1 MKIGVPLMMSWTLSG
16 VESYWNMYSKELRS
30 VCEGTIGGDLI
41 YFLRVKR
48 SPGDQQLAI
57 PVYFQLH
64 GVSGM
69 KLPLRK
75 KNVDVSLS
83 NSNPYP
89 RMCAVYLLI
98 ISFTRMIHLLQVM
111 WWLVF
116 IVNWTE
122 FRITMETCLWTCLW
136 CISREAHLECRQHH
150 TMGWGPGLNTKKK
163 VS

>member
-16 VESYWNMYSKELRS
+16 VESYWNMCSKELRS

-57 PVYFQLH
+57 PVYFQLQYQ
-64 GVSGM
+64 GWSCPWG
-69 KLPLRK
+69 K
-75 KNVDVSLS
+75 KNVDVSLL
-83 NSNPYP
+83 NSNPCP
-89 RMCAVYLLI
+89 RMCSVYLLI
-98 ISFTRMIHLLQVM
+98 ISFTRMVRLLQVM

-122 FRITMETCLWTCLW
+122 FRITMETCLWTWLW

-150 TMGWGPGLNTKKK
+150 TMGWGPRLNRKKK